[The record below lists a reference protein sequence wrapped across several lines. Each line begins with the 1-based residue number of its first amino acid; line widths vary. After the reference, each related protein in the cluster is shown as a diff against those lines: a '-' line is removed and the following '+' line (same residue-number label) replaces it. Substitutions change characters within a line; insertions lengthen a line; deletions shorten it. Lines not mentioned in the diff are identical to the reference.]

1 LIGLIFIAFIHDNI
15 NVTYCVRIQ
24 LK

>member
-1 LIGLIFIAFIHDNI
+1 LIGLTFIAFIHDNI
-15 NVTYCVRIQ
+15 NVTCCVRIQ